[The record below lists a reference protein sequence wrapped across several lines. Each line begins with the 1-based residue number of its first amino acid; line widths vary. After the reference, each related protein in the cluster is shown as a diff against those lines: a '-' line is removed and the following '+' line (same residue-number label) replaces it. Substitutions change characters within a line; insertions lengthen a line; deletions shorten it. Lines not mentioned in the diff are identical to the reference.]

1 MKPNMDNVLFVARTY
16 TKLAIIRGVLN
27 RTVPH
32 GNAGKRVR
40 DRVWK
45 PYRESFAER
54 TMRDEGGA
62 ISGIDKS
69 GGIK

>member
-1 MKPNMDNVLFVARTY
+1 MDNVLFVARTY

-45 PYRESFAER
+45 PYRESIAER
-54 TMRDEGGA
+54 TMRDEGGSIQEMCDA
-62 ISGIDKS
+62 GTDT
-69 GGIK
+69 